1 MKCPYCGFQDS
12 KVVDSRG
19 IDDGIRRRRQCLHC
33 DTRFTTY
40 ERFHADS
47 FMVIKKDGRRE
58 DFSREKLISG
68 IRKACAKRPVSSDDI
83 ERVVDRIEHD
93 LHGLGKVEVPSSTV
107 GELVI
112 KHLKEMDRIAYIRFA
127 SVYREFTD
135 IDSFRRELDALAHG
149 TEEAPATQLPL
160 IPGDGPLP
168 RGPAAARRSRKAAG

>member
-19 IDDGIRRRRQCLHC
+19 VDDGIRRRRQCLHC
-33 DTRFTTY
+33 DARFTTY

-58 DFSREKLISG
+58 EFSRDKLTSG
-68 IRKACAKRPVSSDDI
+68 IRKACAKRPVSNDDI
-83 ERVVDRIEHD
+83 ERVVDEIEGA
-93 LHGLGKVEVPSSTV
+93 LHQLGRVEVPSSTV

-112 KHLKEMDRIAYIRFA
+112 KHLKELDRIAYIRFA

-135 IDSFRRELDALAHG
+135 IESFRRELDALTHG
-149 TEEAPATQLPL
+149 QGKVPATQLPL
-160 IPGDGPLP
+160 IPGETLLS
-168 RGPAAARRSRKAAG
+168 PAKRSHKATG

>member
-12 KVVDSRG
+12 KVVDSRS

-168 RGPAAARRSRKAAG
+168 RGRAAARRSPKAAG

>member
-12 KVVDSRG
+12 KVVDSRS

-83 ERVVDRIEHD
+83 ERVVDRIEQD
-93 LHGLGKVEVPSSTV
+93 LHSLGKVEVPSSVV
-107 GELVI
+107 GEMVI
-112 KHLKEMDRIAYIRFA
+112 EHLKELDRIAYIRFA
-127 SVYREFTD
+127 SVYREFAD

-149 TEEAPATQLPL
+149 SDEGPATQLPL

-168 RGPAAARRSRKAAG
+168 ATRRPRKGAG

>member
-12 KVVDSRG
+12 KVVDSRS

-33 DTRFTTY
+33 HTRFNTY

-47 FMVIKKDGRRE
+47 FMVTKKDGRRE

-83 ERVVDRIEHD
+83 ERVVDRIEQD
-93 LHGLGKVEVPSSTV
+93 LHALGKVEVSSSTV
-107 GELVI
+107 GEMVI

-127 SVYREFTD
+127 SVYREFAD
-135 IDSFRRELDALAHG
+135 IESFRRELDSLARG
-149 TEEAPATQLPL
+149 PQEAAATQLPL

-168 RGPAAARRSRKAAG
+168 TGRRSHKATG

>member
-33 DTRFTTY
+33 DSRFTTY
-40 ERFHADS
+40 ERFRAES

-58 DFSREKLISG
+58 EFSREKLTSG
-68 IRKACAKRPVSSDDI
+68 IRKACAKRPISNEAI
-83 ERVVDRIEHD
+83 EGVVDKVEAA
-93 LHGLGKVEVPSSTV
+93 LHHLGKVEVPSSTV

-112 KHLKEMDRIAYIRFA
+112 EHLRELDRIAYIRFA

-135 IDSFRRELDALAHG
+135 IESFRKELDALSRSPAK
-149 TEEAPATQLPL
+149 APATQLPL
-160 IPGDGPLP
+160 IPGDGLP
-168 RGPAAARRSRKAAG
+168 PPAKKPRRAAG

>member
-33 DTRFTTY
+33 DARFTTY

-58 DFSREKLISG
+58 EFSRDKLTSG
-68 IRKACAKRPVSSDDI
+68 IRKACAKRPVSNDAI
-83 ERVVDRIEHD
+83 EQVVDKIEGD
-93 LHGLGKVEVPSSTV
+93 LHHLGRIEVPSSTV
-107 GELVI
+107 GEMVI
-112 KHLKEMDRIAYIRFA
+112 EHLKELDRIAYIRFA

-135 IDSFRRELDALAHG
+135 IDSFRRELDALTHG
-149 TEEAPATQLPL
+149 QGKVPATQLPL
-160 IPGDGPLP
+160 IPGETLLS
-168 RGPAAARRSRKAAG
+168 PAKRSRKATG

>member
-19 IDDGIRRRRQCLHC
+19 VDDGIRRRRQCLHC

-58 DFSREKLISG
+58 EFSRDKLTSG
-68 IRKACAKRPVSSDDI
+68 IRKACAKRPVSNDDI
-83 ERVVDRIEHD
+83 ERVVDKIEAA
-93 LHGLGKVEVPSSTV
+93 LHHLGRVEVPSSTV
-107 GELVI
+107 GEMVI
-112 KHLKEMDRIAYIRFA
+112 QHLKELDRIAYIRFA

-135 IDSFRRELDALAHG
+135 IESFRRELDALTHVQG
-149 TEEAPATQLPL
+149 KVPATQLPL
-160 IPGDGPLP
+160 IPGEGLLP
-168 RGPAAARRSRKAAG
+168 SAKRSRRATG

>member
-33 DTRFTTY
+33 DARFTTY

-58 DFSREKLISG
+58 EFSRDKLTSG
-68 IRKACAKRPVSSDDI
+68 IRKACAKRPVSNDDI
-83 ERVVDRIEHD
+83 EQVVDKIEGA
-93 LHGLGKVEVPSSTV
+93 LHHLGRVEVPSSTV
-107 GELVI
+107 GEMVI
-112 KHLKEMDRIAYIRFA
+112 EHLKELDRIAYIRFA

-135 IDSFRRELDALAHG
+135 IDSFRRELDALTHSQG
-149 TEEAPATQLPL
+149 KVPATQLPL
-160 IPGDGPLP
+160 IPGETLLS
-168 RGPAAARRSRKAAG
+168 PAKRSRKATA

>member
-33 DTRFTTY
+33 DARFTTY

-58 DFSREKLISG
+58 EFSRDKLTSG
-68 IRKACAKRPVSSDDI
+68 IRKACAKRPVSNDDI
-83 ERVVDRIEHD
+83 EQVVDKIEGS
-93 LHGLGKVEVPSSTV
+93 LHHLGRVEVPSSTV
-107 GELVI
+107 GEMVI
-112 KHLKEMDRIAYIRFA
+112 EHLKELDRIAYIRFA

-135 IDSFRRELDALAHG
+135 IESFRRELDALIHSQ
-149 TEEAPATQLPL
+149 ENVPATQLPL
-160 IPGDGPLP
+160 IPGESLLSPTK
-168 RGPAAARRSRKAAG
+168 RSRKVTG